1 MSDTVPEFYKA
12 ESPLTELINRKKNI
26 LSNKEIGIIISDH
39 SELGQVNI
47 RGDAEDDLFLDTMR
61 KIVGH
66 ELPTQ
71 PNTVTLGEQFIILWL
86 GENEWLIITPENG
99 ERELITLLK
108 NKISGIFAS
117 FTDVSNS
124 QCIIRVTGSHV
135 RNVLAKG
142 CSLDLH
148 PRSFDVGKCA
158 QSLVAAV
165 GVTIRQVDSTPSF
178 ELIVRRSLAEHLV
191 NWLYDA
197 AQNIIN

>member
-1 MSDTVPEFYKA
+1 MSDKIPDFYTA
-12 ESPLTELINRKKNI
+12 ESPLTDLINRKKNF
-26 LSNKEIGIIISDH
+26 LSDKKTEFVISDN
-39 SELGQVNI
+39 SQLGQVNI
-47 RGDAEDDLFLDTMR
+47 RGDVKDDLFIDTIR
-61 KIVGH
+61 GIVGN
-66 ELPTQ
+66 ELPTE

-108 NKISGIFAS
+108 NKMGGIFMS
-117 FTDVSNS
+117 FTDVSSS

-135 RNVLAKG
+135 RDVLAKG

-148 PRSFDVGKCA
+148 SRSFDVGKCA
-158 QSLVAAV
+158 QSLIAAV
-165 GVTIRQVDSTPSF
+165 GVTIRQIDSTPSF
-178 ELIVRRSLAEHLV
+178 ELIVRRSFAEYLV